1 MKRAV
6 FPGSFDPITIGHK
19 YIADKAL
26 KIFDEIIIAI
36 GYNSQKKGFFPI
48 DKRLEWIKQTFKNNK
63 KIKVDLY
70 EGLTIDFCKKNNAN
84 FIIRGLRTSAD
95 FEYERMIAQNNKL
108 IDNNIETIFILTKPE
123 FTAIN
128 STIIRDIYQHKGETY
143 KFIPKGIILKK

>member
-19 YIADKAL
+19 YIAEKAL
-26 KIFDEIIIAI
+26 EIFDEIIIAI

-48 DKRLEWIKQTFKNNK
+48 DKRLEWIKQTFKNNNR
-63 KIKVDLY
+63 IKVDLY
-70 EGLTIDFCKKNNAN
+70 EGLTIDFCKKNNAD

-108 IDNNIETIFILTKPE
+108 IDEKIETIFILTKPE
-123 FTAIN
+123 LTAIN
-128 STIIRDIYQHKGETY
+128 STIIRDIYQHKGDTS
-143 KFIPKGIILKK
+143 KFIPKGIVLKK

>member
-19 YIADKAL
+19 YIAEKAL
-26 KIFDEIIIAI
+26 EIFDEIIIAI

-48 DKRLEWIKQTFKNNK
+48 DKRLEWIKQTFKNNNR
-63 KIKVDLY
+63 IKVDLY
-70 EGLTIDFCKKNNAN
+70 EGLTIDFCKKNNTD

-108 IDNNIETIFILTKPE
+108 IDEKIETIFILTKPE
-123 FTAIN
+123 LTAIN
-128 STIIRDIYQHKGETY
+128 STIIRDIYQHKGDTS
-143 KFIPKGIILKK
+143 KFIPKGIVLKK